1 MISPI
6 IEAAL
11 RSVLVAVAV
20 WTGLRIFRVRNVVAE
35 KAAWGLV
42 LASALLMPLLLPYA
56 ASLPGLPSSAM
67 LVLPTDPD
75 TLLGEIRAQMR
86 PEPVAQ
92 PSAQS
97 PQQPLASAAP
107 VISNLPRPEAVDE
120 EDSTSSLVSA
130 PSIAARTLRTEVIS
144 APAFQASAL
153 SRLRSRPWNRFAFLL
168 YAAVAGFMALRL
180 AFGLFRAFRIW
191 LAAHP
196 VSLNDAAIDLR
207 LRSSRAVSSPV
218 TIGSSVI
225 LPADYKTWDIEKLRI
240 VLAHERSHIRQGDFY
255 LQLLAGLY
263 AAFFWFSP
271 LGWWLK
277 SKLSDLAEAI
287 SDRAGLQ
294 QAASRSSYAQILLEF
309 AAAPRPTLIGVAMA
323 RNGSISRR
331 IERLLNDTSFRQ
343 AFAGTRRRALVAVL
357 LVPVALFV
365 ATTMIKVQ
373 AASQAPGNVPNQS
386 SAQASPQPA
395 ASAEPEAPISGVST
409 PENPSDA
416 PEPKAGQAAPPAPGA
431 TQTPPSAP
439 GASAAPETAPPT
451 PAIPGPEGTPAVA
464 PLPPLPPV
472 GPVKHTTI
480 SRSFITHDSQENGSS
495 YRYSIYDDGQSW
507 GLVRGDQH
515 VHFSGDLHSG
525 DIEKIRKLAHG
536 DFLWFNRDGKSYF
549 VDDPATLQ
557 QIEDLYKPME
567 LLGKQQEDLGRQ
579 QRELGNQQREL
590 AHQQSQATVS
600 APDISKEVAE
610 INAAMAKLQ
619 ALSGKTVTQAELA
632 DVQRKLGELQGK
644 LGGLQGQMGAKQGE
658 FGAKMGA
665 LGAEQGKLGA
675 QQGRLGAEQ
684 GRLAHQADEK
694 VKSIIDQ
701 SMQNGKA
708 HPVD

>member
-294 QAASRSSYAQILLEF
+294 QAASRSSYAQILLELLCLLAL
-309 AAAPRPTLIGVAMA
+309 AAGVERRQECLPAPEWPALAVRSRAQRA
-323 RNGSISRR
+323 R
-331 IERLLNDTSFRQ
+331 LV
-343 AFAGTRRRALVAVL
+343 RRALSESRLEQAERPDQL
-357 LVPVALFV
+357 SALEHLRGSQV
-365 ATTMIKVQ
+365 WIRRR
-373 AASQAPGNVPNQS
+373 SEPQAPLKLQV
-386 SAQASPQPA
+386 
-395 ASAEPEAPISGVST
+395 EAK
-409 PENPSDA
+409 
-416 PEPKAGQAAPPAPGA
+416 PEPKIDSGHC
-431 TQTPPSAP
+431 
-439 GASAAPETAPPT
+439 PEPDLQ
-451 PAIPGPEGTPAVA
+451 PGP
-464 PLPPLPPV
+464 
-472 GPVKHTTI
+472 
-480 SRSFITHDSQENGSS
+480 
-495 YRYSIYDDGQSW
+495 
-507 GLVRGDQH
+507 
-515 VHFSGDLHSG
+515 
-525 DIEKIRKLAHG
+525 
-536 DFLWFNRDGKSYF
+536 
-549 VDDPATLQ
+549 
-557 QIEDLYKPME
+557 
-567 LLGKQQEDLGRQ
+567 
-579 QRELGNQQREL
+579 
-590 AHQQSQATVS
+590 
-600 APDISKEVAE
+600 
-610 INAAMAKLQ
+610 
-619 ALSGKTVTQAELA
+619 
-632 DVQRKLGELQGK
+632 
-644 LGGLQGQMGAKQGE
+644 
-658 FGAKMGA
+658 
-665 LGAEQGKLGA
+665 
-675 QQGRLGAEQ
+675 
-684 GRLAHQADEK
+684 
-694 VKSIIDQ
+694 
-701 SMQNGKA
+701 
-708 HPVD
+708 